1 MSDIK
6 RMLQEAAENPRP
18 LDLDR
23 VHRVGRRRRQRP
35 KLVVLGLAS
44 VILVAA
50 AAGVLVTRDDSPA
63 PHISAE
69 PPTTG
74 AAPTVTTSPSQSPA
88 PRQMAWWVQTS
99 DALVIRVGDSAGG
112 GFRTVAALSQQ
123 AVPLAMRA
131 DRMMYVLDTH
141 LHGLELPSG
150 RDTDYGGGP
159 EYYFTGGAFNPDG
172 TQFAYVRATQES
184 AAIRVLDLTSGSIR
198 ELHRFQDK
206 WDLPTVWTADAIA
219 SVGVYGFS
227 EGTYNVA
234 RLDPATGNTVA
245 ATSVPWG
252 ATIADDGRWAA
263 AADDL
268 DLGDKTSQS
277 VLPPGPF
284 NTLYLFE
291 VGGGRRTVIQQPH
304 HNISPLA
311 VASGG
316 TRVLYL
322 DAPDAGIS
330 PDASSSPDYGLFVLT
345 NGSATRLAP
354 YGNRWSPAEYIDR
367 DGRFAVVRGD
377 VSSATLAVWD
387 GASFHDLDPL
397 DLGGLSPTGSGFRA
411 GLAIAAARS

>member
-99 DALVIRVGDSAGG
+99 DTLVIRVGDSAGG

-150 RDTDYGGGP
+150 RDTDYRRGAGVLLHGWCLQPGRHTVRVRSRHPGIRCHQSARSHERQHSRAAQVPGQVGP
-159 EYYFTGGAFNPDG
+159 ADGMDSRCHRVRRRLRVQRRHLQRRPPRSSNRKHGRRDQRPGGARPSQTMDVG
-172 TQFAYVRATQES
+172 QRQ
-184 AAIRVLDLTSGSIR
+184 LTTSI
-198 ELHRFQDK
+198 
-206 WDLPTVWTADAIA
+206 
-219 SVGVYGFS
+219 S
-227 EGTYNVA
+227 ET
-234 RLDPATGNTVA
+234 RLL
-245 ATSVPWG
+245 S
-252 ATIADDGRWAA
+252 RYFR
-263 AADDL
+263 
-268 DLGDKTSQS
+268 
-277 VLPPGPF
+277 PGP
-284 NTLYLFE
+284 
-291 VGGGRRTVIQQPH
+291 
-304 HNISPLA
+304 S
-311 VASGG
+311 
-316 TRVLYL
+316 TRCTC
-322 DAPDAGIS
+322 S
-330 PDASSSPDYGLFVLT
+330 
-345 NGSATRLAP
+345 R
-354 YGNRWSPAEYIDR
+354 
-367 DGRFAVVRGD
+367 
-377 VSSATLAVWD
+377 
-387 GASFHDLDPL
+387 
-397 DLGGLSPTGSGFRA
+397 
-411 GLAIAAARS
+411 